1 MLHQNEIWETFPL
14 WEDCFK
20 RWLSLVL
27 LLVFSSENQWLLSIS
42 CSHIVFLSDV
52 FFFIFSLFLTSF
64 FSCIFSYLLF
74 VVFIYCSFLFLFKM
88 SGWFFFFLVPHP
100 YHFTIFFSY
109 CSDIMAAHDRSIFC
123 LIALF
128 SLFQSPFPLGSS
140 PLGGSSVL
148 HPDSLLVSL
157 PLLPHHW
164 IWRAHR
170 RGCCCMPPTDGS
182 SRPACRTQRDP
193 PTDHRS
199 RDAATRAHWL
209 GGNDAVRCCC
219 SVRKAA
225 R

>member
-1 MLHQNEIWETFPL
+1 M
-14 WEDCFK
+14 
-20 RWLSLVL
+20 LSLFIVL
-27 LLVFSSENQWLLSIS
+27 FYFCSKCLVDFFPS
-42 CSHIVFLSDV
+42 CPP
-52 FFFIFSLFLTSF
+52 SLP
-64 FSCIFSYLLF
+64 IHYL
-74 VVFIYCSFLFLFKM
+74 
-88 SGWFFFFLVPHP
+88 
-100 YHFTIFFSY
+100 FSY
-109 CSDIMAAHDRSIFC
+109 CSDIMAPHDRSIFG
-123 LIALF
+123 LMALF

-219 SVRKAA
+219 AVRKAA

>member
-1 MLHQNEIWETFPL
+1 MPL
-14 WEDCFK
+14 KISQHHSCC
-20 RWLSLVL
+20 LYL
-27 LLVFSSENQWLLSIS
+27 L
-42 CSHIVFLSDV
+42 
-52 FFFIFSLFLTSF
+52 FFFISVQNVWL
-64 FSCIFSYLLF
+64 
-74 VVFIYCSFLFLFKM
+74 
-88 SGWFFFFLVPHP
+88 FFFLSCPPSLPLH
-100 YHFTIFFSY
+100 YLFSY
-109 CSDIMAAHDRSIFC
+109 CSDIMAAHDRSIFG
-123 LIALF
+123 LMALF

-219 SVRKAA
+219 AVRKAA

>member
-1 MLHQNEIWETFPL
+1 MY
-14 WEDCFK
+14 
-20 RWLSLVL
+20 
-27 LLVFSSENQWLLSIS
+27 FSY
-42 CSHIVFLSDV
+42 
-52 FFFIFSLFLTSF
+52 SLFA
-64 FSCIFSYLLF
+64 
-74 VVFIYCSFLFLFKM
+74 VFIYCSFYFCSKCLVVVFL
-88 SGWFFFFLVPHP
+88 SCPPSLPIH
-100 YHFTIFFSY
+100 YLFSY
-109 CSDIMAAHDRSIFC
+109 CSDIMAAHDRSIFG
-123 LIALF
+123 LMALF

-170 RGCCCMPPTDGS
+170 RGCCCCMPPTDGS

-219 SVRKAA
+219 AVRKAA